1 MLMKPFFQLLM
12 NTFKSIGRSTLQL
25 VMVLGRSSLFLIHI
39 FWYGIRPPFYVK
51 QWLRNLLV
59 SGFGSLFLI
68 ALTALFTGMV
78 LALQLHGAFARL
90 NLNQVLPEMIMTS
103 MLKELGPVLTGLM
116 MAGRLGAAIAAE
128 IGTMRVTEQIDALI
142 TLSTHPIRY
151 LIIPR
156 LLGSML
162 ILPVLT
168 MIANVIGVLGGY
180 LVGVFHFYLPPLQYL
195 SYTYQAFKKE
205 RGSRR
210 RRSSHDKRCGL
221 FIDFHSFCKLFY
233 YRHLFCAALRI
244 TFSGL
249 ELSHIS
255 LFSPA
260 YYAALKGLYHRKQTQ
275 KQHRM
280 KELSL
285 CPCSDRT
292 SKASL

>member
-180 LVGVFHFYLPPLQYL
+180 LVGVFHFYLPPIQYL
-195 SYTYQAFKKE
+195 SYTYQAFKTDDWFLGFVKSCVF
-205 RGSRR
+205 G
-210 RRSSHDKRCGL
+210 
-221 FIDFHSFCKLFY
+221 FIIGFIGCY
-233 YRHLFCAALRI
+233 Q
-244 TFSGL
+244 G
-249 ELSHIS
+249 
-255 LFSPA
+255 
-260 YYAALKGLYHRKQTQ
+260 YYAREGAVGVGQATTNGVVFSSIFILFANYFITAIFFAQ
-275 KQHRM
+275 
-280 KELSL
+280 
-285 CPCSDRT
+285 PY
-292 SKASL
+292 A